1 MNNQVQRLPMEKLI
15 ERDKKIV
22 ERICNDDDFAYYFF
36 HEKCRPLI
44 NKILRTM
51 YGNDADYDE
60 LVNELYIHLKKPGPD
75 GDLWHNL
82 NTFDYRTSI
91 FDWIKTVAVR
101 LFYTSSYDDF
111 EMPQELIE
119 SGIVERIILDMSISE
134 YRTFM
139 WLVYVD
145 NESKESIM
153 SKLGLQKQDYIK
165 LARQSI
171 KSFKSCIRSRYPD
184 YYNEFF
190 HDKSACVIDVSNV
203 QCSNKSSSE
212 LDVET
217 NIDIKYYLKSMPNQT
232 YKEVLTLFFL
242 EGLSPDEIA
251 AKLEV
256 NVDNVY
262 NIKLRALDQIRDMI
276 ILSGEIEN
284 IEKYISR
291 VSDDRNFEILSSIF
305 IKKMKYEDILLNMG
319 LSERAY
325 KKAKKLAINNLR
337 TIIFKS

>member
-1 MNNQVQRLPMEKLI
+1 MNLPEQRLSLEDRI
-15 ERDKKIV
+15 CRDKNIV
-22 ERICNDDDFAYYFF
+22 ENICCDEDYAYEFL
-36 HEKCRPLI
+36 HDKCRPLI
-44 NKILRTM
+44 SKILWTM

-60 LVNELYIHLKKPGPD
+60 LVNELYVHLKKPGPD

-82 NTFDYRTSI
+82 KTFDYRTSI
-91 FDWIKTVAVR
+91 FDWVKTVAVR
-101 LFYTSSYDDF
+101 LFYTPSSDVF
-111 EMPQELIE
+111 EIPQELIE

-212 LDVET
+212 LDIET

-232 YKEVLTLFFL
+232 YKKVLTLFFL

-251 AKLEV
+251 AKLKV

-262 NIKLRALDQIRDMI
+262 NLKLRALDQIRDII

-325 KKAKKLAINNLR
+325 KKAKKLAINNLK